1 MACEV
6 RIFGRAV
13 CAEVRSAA
21 LVSHERA
28 LGDEPREEVRRA
40 AEALEAGGVANE
52 PRVLPKGLP
61 KGRGHMLE

>member
-6 RIFGRAV
+6 RILGRAV

-21 LVSHERA
+21 LVSRERA
-28 LGDEPREEVRRA
+28 LGDEPREEMRCPA
-40 AEALEAGGVANE
+40 KTLEPGAVANE
-52 PRVLPKGLP
+52 PRVLPKGLA